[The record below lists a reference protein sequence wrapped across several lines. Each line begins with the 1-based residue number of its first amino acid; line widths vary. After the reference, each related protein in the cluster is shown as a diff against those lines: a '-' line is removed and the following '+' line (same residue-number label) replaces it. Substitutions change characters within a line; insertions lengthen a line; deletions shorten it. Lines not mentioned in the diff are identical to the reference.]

1 MVLDNLSS
9 SLREALKKV
18 ANAPRID
25 KEIIS
30 EVLKEIQR
38 ALLRADVNV
47 KLVLKITKEVERR
60 ALTEKPPLGMN
71 SREHVIRIIYEELVK
86 ILGKEKEVPL
96 KRQRIMMVGLYGQ
109 GKTTTAGKLAKYFQ
123 KKGMKCALIA
133 GDVHR
138 PAAYD
143 QLLQIGE
150 KVNVPV
156 YGERDAKDATKV
168 VRRGLEKFRDYDIII
183 IDTAGRHS
191 LEKDLIEEMERISK
205 VVNPDEIFLVLDA
218 TVGQQAGPQARA
230 FHDAV
235 GITGVIVTK
244 LDGSA
249 KGGGALS
256 AVAETGAPI
265 VFIGV
270 GEHPDDLEK
279 FDPPRFISRLLGMGD
294 LQSLLERAKEVVDEE
309 KAEEVAKKIITG
321 KFTLIEMREQM
332 EMLTKMGPLKKIMS
346 LFPSFGGRFNPMA
359 MEGETLEETQRKL
372 KTFKVIMNSM
382 TEEELKNPRIIKSSR
397 IKRISRGA
405 GVTQKEVKELLNY
418 YNKMLKTMKSIQGNR
433 RMRKQLMKQLRI
445 EGLDEL

>member
-1 MVLDNLSS
+1 
-9 SLREALKKV
+9 
-18 ANAPRID
+18 
-25 KEIIS
+25 
-30 EVLKEIQR
+30 
-38 ALLRADVNV
+38 
-47 KLVLKITKEVERR
+47 
-60 ALTEKPPLGMN
+60 
-71 SREHVIRIIYEELVK
+71 
-86 ILGKEKEVPL
+86 
-96 KRQRIMMVGLYGQ
+96 
-109 GKTTTAGKLAKYFQ
+109 
-123 KKGMKCALIA
+123 
-133 GDVHR
+133 
-138 PAAYD
+138 
-143 QLLQIGE
+143 
-150 KVNVPV
+150 
-156 YGERDAKDATKV
+156 
-168 VRRGLEKFRDYDIII
+168 
-183 IDTAGRHS
+183 
-191 LEKDLIEEMERISK
+191 
-205 VVNPDEIFLVLDA
+205 
-218 TVGQQAGPQARA
+218 
-230 FHDAV
+230 
-235 GITGVIVTK
+235 
-244 LDGSA
+244 
-249 KGGGALS
+249 
-256 AVAETGAPI
+256 GAPI

>member
-1 MVLDNLSS
+1 MVLDNLST
-9 SLREALKKV
+9 SLKEALKKV

-25 KEIIS
+25 KNIID
-30 EVLKEIQR
+30 EVVKEIQR

-47 KLVLKITKEVERR
+47 KLVLKITQQVKKR
-60 ALTEKPPLGMN
+60 ALTEKPPPGMN
-71 SREHVIRIIYEELVK
+71 SREHVIRIIYDELVK

-96 KRQRIMMVGLYGQ
+96 KKQRIMMVGLYGQ

-143 QLLQIGE
+143 QLKQIAE
-150 KVNVPV
+150 KVNVPI
-156 YGERDAKDATKV
+156 YGNPHEKDAVKV
-168 VRRGLEKFRDYDIII
+168 VKEGLKKFKDYDIII

-191 LEKDLIEEMERISK
+191 LEGDLIKEMERISQAAK
-205 VVNPDEIFLVLDA
+205 PDEIFLVLDA
-218 TVGQQAGPQARA
+218 TVGQQARPQAKA

-249 KGGGALS
+249 RGGGALS
-256 AVAETGAPI
+256 AVAETEAPI

-270 GEHPDDLEK
+270 GERLDDLEK

-294 LQSLLERAKEVVDEE
+294 IKSLLEKAKEVMDEE
-309 KAEEVAKKIITG
+309 KAEEVAKKIMSG

-346 LFPSFGGRFNPMA
+346 FFPSFGKFSLPQ
-359 MEGETLEETQRKL
+359 GENLEETQRKL
-372 KTFKVIMNSM
+372 AKFKVIMNSM

-405 GVTQKEVKELLNY
+405 GVTPKDVKELLKQ
-418 YNKMLKTMKSIQGNR
+418 YNQMQKAIKGIQGNR
-433 RMRKQLMKQLRI
+433 RMRKQLMKQLKI